1 MQFVWTRLDSAI
13 FSLCLTRAINFCYFD
28 IRIDR
33 ANFGRCNIQLTQIST
48 LTNTNRIK
56 IVEKLSIRLCVVL
69 CVGKNIQMANCDDDD
84 AAAAENGT
92 SIVHRLEF
100 FFRSLSSLSLSSE
113 KCFHSLAKW
122 CGTADRIAVNGC
134 IWPPPA
140 NIYCHALPM
149 PTQST
154 ATQIHFG
161 CLFIKLTCAALCG
174 RSCDWSWSENRE
186 RQRVKEKKSVF
197 LPVNFKFY
205 I

>member
-33 ANFGRCNIQLTQIST
+33 ANFGRFNIQLTQIST

-100 FFRSLSSLSLSSE
+100 FFVR
-113 KCFHSLAKW
+113 CRR
-122 CGTADRIAVNGC
+122 CR
-134 IWPPPA
+134 
-140 NIYCHALPM
+140 
-149 PTQST
+149 
-154 ATQIHFG
+154 
-161 CLFIKLTCAALCG
+161 CL
-174 RSCDWSWSENRE
+174 R
-186 RQRVKEKKSVF
+186 KSVF
-197 LPVNFKFY
+197 TLWPNDAAQQIGSLWTVVFGHHRPTFTVMRYQCRLNQPPHKHILAVY
-205 I
+205 L